1 MITAMWYQV
10 FLFLCIILFVAAVVS
25 IFVWKWKAFLSIT
38 TIIIF
43 AAGTCWLPSFF
54 NQWKFSRI
62 QQEQGWKIIY
72 STELSPFELTEL
84 RFLKNDM
91 IILSK
96 PDFSFRN
103 PSISKNGSSVVFSV
117 SHNSDKANHSIG
129 IAASDG
135 TELKILPNS
144 GLHSEGI
151 SQSPDGRWIAFW
163 SGRNTD
169 TQSMDLYLYDL
180 KKHKVELLL
189 KKATFYGNYF
199 TPSWSPDSNK
209 IVFASLE
216 GYVSTI
222 DINNSI
228 IKNIV
233 KGGAPAWSP
242 DGTTIIYREGIQFSK
257 EPEERLSYFAI
268 SPEGKSRRFIFDG
281 GSTKWDEGDVTQP
294 VVWSPD
300 SKYIMFFKTYDPLFD
315 RNFSKIYI
323 FDMKKNKKYLLKKKR
338 HIQACSWARSEH

>member
-10 FLFLCIILFVAAVVS
+10 FFFLCIVLFIAAIVS
-25 IFVWKWKAFLSIT
+25 IFVWRWKAFLSIAA
-38 TIIIF
+38 IILF
-43 AAGTCWLPSFF
+43 SAGIYWLPATI
-54 NQWKFSRI
+54 NQWKFYRI

-72 STELSPFELTEL
+72 SNGLSPFELIEL
-84 RFLKNDM
+84 RFLRNDM
-91 IILSK
+91 VILSE

-103 PSISKNGSSVVFSV
+103 PSISKNGSSIVFSM
-117 SHNSDKANHSIG
+117 SHNADKENHNIG

-135 TELKILPNS
+135 TGLQILHDS
-144 GLHSEGI
+144 GLHTEGI

-163 SGRNTD
+163 SGRNKD
-169 TQSMDLYLYDL
+169 TQSMDLYIYDL
-180 KKHKVELLL
+180 TQHRVRLLL
-189 KKATFYGNYF
+189 KKATFYGTYF
-199 TPSWSPDSNK
+199 TPSWSPDSQK

-222 DINNSI
+222 DINTS
-228 IKNIV
+228 KVKKIV
-233 KGGAPAWSP
+233 KGDAPAWSP
-242 DGTTIIYREGIQFSK
+242 DGTIIVYREGIQFSRK
-257 EPEERLSYFAI
+257 PEERLSYFAI
-268 SPEGKSRRFIFDG
+268 SPEGKNRRFIFDG

-323 FDMKKNKKYLLKKKR
+323 FDIEKNKKYLLKKKR
-338 HIQACSWARSEH
+338 YIQACSWASLGQ